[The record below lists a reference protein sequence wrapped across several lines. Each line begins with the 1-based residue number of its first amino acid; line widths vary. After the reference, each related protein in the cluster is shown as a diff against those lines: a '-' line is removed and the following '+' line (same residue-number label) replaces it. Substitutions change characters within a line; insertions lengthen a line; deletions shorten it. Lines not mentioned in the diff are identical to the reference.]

1 MAEILKGAPVAKAM
15 AEELAERIKKLKAR
29 GITPRLAIIRLGSDP
44 DDIYYEKSATRFCEK
59 VGAEVKSIVYPADC
73 EESRLIRRIKRINND
88 DSIHGCLLLRPLP
101 KHINEF
107 RVSEALCPE
116 KDIDCLTVGSLG
128 SVFAG
133 KGAGFPPCTAQA
145 VMEMLRRGGF
155 EIQGKSAVV
164 IGRSLVV
171 GRPVAI
177 MLQQENAT
185 VTMCH
190 SKTENLAEI
199 CRRADIIVSAAGQP
213 RIVTKDFVRQ
223 GQVIIDVGIN
233 SNGNYISGDADFDE
247 VAPIVDA
254 ITPVPGGIGVVTTA
268 TLVKH
273 LVDSAESFSTKSKQ

>member
-15 AEELAERIKKLKAR
+15 AEELAERIQKLKAR
-29 GITPRLAIIRLGSDP
+29 GITPKLAIIRLGSDP
-44 DDIYYEKSATRFCEK
+44 DDIYYENSATRFCER
-59 VGAEVKSIVYPADC
+59 VGAEVKSIVYPSDC

-101 KHINEF
+101 GHINEF
-107 RVSEALCPE
+107 KVSEALCPE

-128 SVFAG
+128 SIFAG

-199 CRRADIIVSAAGQP
+199 CRRADIIVSAAGQSH
-213 RIVTKDFVRQ
+213 IVTKNCVRQ

-233 SNGNYISGDADFDE
+233 SNGNYISGDADFAE
-247 VAPIVDA
+247 VEPIVAA
-254 ITPVPGGIGVVTTA
+254 ITPVPGGIGAVTTA
-268 TLVKH
+268 TLIKH
-273 LVDSAESFSTKSKQ
+273 LVDSAESFPAKDNR